1 MRFKGKSVLV
11 TGAAGGIGLAAARRF
26 AQEGA
31 KLLLCDVNGE
41 LLEQVTAELVV
52 DGGEAVSYVADLSD
66 ESQCEA
72 MVARSVEIF
81 GGLDIAF
88 NNAGIPT
95 DISIP
100 FSEFSCDDWRKV
112 IGVNLNSYFYCMKAE
127 ARAMKTGGAIINTAS
142 VASLV
147 AAPNMAAYVASK
159 HGLAGL
165 TKAAALDLIK
175 QKIRVNAVCP
185 GFVRT
190 PMMAPA
196 LSMEGAEEQLGA
208 AAPIG
213 RIAEPEE
220 IADIVLFLA
229 SEEASYMVGALVS
242 ADGGVTI
249 Q

>member
-1 MRFKGKSVLV
+1 MRFQKKSVLV
-11 TGAAGGIGLAAARRF
+11 TGAAGGIGLAAAKRF
-26 AQEGA
+26 AKEGA
-31 KLLLCDVNGE
+31 RVLLCDVKGD
-41 LLEQVTAELVV
+41 LVKQAAAEIVA
-52 DGGEAVSYVADLSD
+52 DGGEAVGFVADLLE

-72 MVARSVEIF
+72 MVARCIEVF
-81 GGLDIAF
+81 GGLDVAF
-88 NNAGIPT
+88 NNAGVST

-100 FSEFSCDDWRKV
+100 FAEFSGDAWREV

-127 ARAMKTGGAIINTAS
+127 AKAMNNGGAIVNTAS

-165 TKAAALDLIK
+165 TKAAALDLIN
-175 QKIRVNAVCP
+175 QQIRVNAVCP

-196 LSMEGAEEQLGA
+196 LSAEGAEEQLSK

-229 SEEASYMVGALVS
+229 SPAASYMVGALVS